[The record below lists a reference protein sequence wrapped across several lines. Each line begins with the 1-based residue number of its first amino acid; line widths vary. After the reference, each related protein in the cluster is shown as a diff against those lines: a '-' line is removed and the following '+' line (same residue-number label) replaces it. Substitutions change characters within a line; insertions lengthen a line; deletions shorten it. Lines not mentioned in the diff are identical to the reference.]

1 MMGQLEHP
9 DFELWEERKEWFE
22 KELESK
28 QHPMASYL
36 LSDQATALLVEIQS
50 CYCAGAFLAVII
62 LSVSIIDAQLR
73 ETEAIDNKIGTAKL
87 LDEYF
92 TGKDI
97 NWLRKLRNKYV
108 HVDMDNPALTID
120 DQYTNRKQMEDEA
133 RRAIQMVIYAFFQS
147 PGT

>member
-1 MMGQLEHP
+1 MDQLECPNP
-9 DFELWEERKEWFE
+9 DSWEERRAWFE
-22 KELESK
+22 RELESK

-36 LSDQATALLVEIQS
+36 VSDHATSLLVELQC
-50 CYCAGAFLAVII
+50 CYCAGAYLAVII

-73 ETEAIDNKIGTAKL
+73 ETEAMDSRIGTAKL

-92 TGKDI
+92 TGQDI

-108 HVDMDNPALTID
+108 HVDIDDPALNID
-120 DQYTNRKQMEDEA
+120 AQYSDRKEMESNA
-133 RRAIQMVIYAFFQS
+133 RKAIEMVIHAFFQS

>member
-1 MMGQLEHP
+1 MEQLEYP
-9 DFELWEERKEWFE
+9 DFEIWEERRKWFE
-22 KELESK
+22 NELESK

-36 LSDQATALLVEIQS
+36 VSDQGTALLVELQS

-73 ETEAIDNKIGTAKL
+73 ETEAMDNKIGTAKL

-108 HVDMDNPALTID
+108 HVDIDNSALTID
-120 DQYTNRKQMEDEA
+120 DQYNNRKQMESDA
-133 RRAIQMVIYAFFQS
+133 RLAIQMVIHAFFQS

>member
-1 MMGQLEHP
+1 MEQLGHP
-9 DFELWEERKEWFE
+9 DCEIWEERKGWFE
-22 KELESK
+22 NELENK

-36 LSDQATALLVEIQS
+36 LSDQGTALMVELQS
-50 CYCAGAFLAVII
+50 CYCAGTFLAVII

-73 ETEAIDNKIGTAKL
+73 ETEAVDNKIGTAKL

-108 HVDMDNPALTID
+108 HVDIDNPPLTID
-120 DQYTNRKQMEDEA
+120 DQYTNRKQMESDA
-133 RRAIQMVIYAFFQS
+133 RRAIQMVIHAFFQS

>member
-1 MMGQLEHP
+1 MEQLEHP
-9 DFELWEERKEWFE
+9 DFEIWEERKGWFE
-22 KELESK
+22 NELENK

-36 LSDQATALLVEIQS
+36 VSDQGTALLVELQS

-73 ETEAIDNKIGTAKL
+73 ETEAMDDKIGTAKL
-87 LDEYF
+87 LNEYF

-108 HVDMDNPALTID
+108 HVDIDKPTLTID
-120 DQYTNRKQMEDEA
+120 DQYSNRKQMQSDA
-133 RRAIQMVIYAFFQS
+133 RHAIQMVIHAFFQS

>member
-1 MMGQLEHP
+1 MEQLEHP
-9 DFELWEERKEWFE
+9 DFEIWEERKGWFE
-22 KELESK
+22 NELENK

-36 LSDQATALLVEIQS
+36 VSDQGTALLVELQS

-73 ETEAIDNKIGTAKL
+73 ETEAMDNKIGTAKL

-108 HVDMDNPALTID
+108 HIDIDNPALTID
-120 DQYTNRKQMEDEA
+120 DQYNNRKQMESDA
-133 RRAIQMVIYAFFQS
+133 RLAIQMVLHAFFQS

>member
-1 MMGQLEHP
+1 MDQLEHP
-9 DFELWEERKEWFE
+9 DFETWKERRGWFE
-22 KELESK
+22 SELESK

-36 LSDQATALLVEIQS
+36 LSDQATALLVELQR
-50 CYCAGAFLAVII
+50 CYCAGVFLTVII
-62 LSVSIIDAQLR
+62 LSVSVIDAQLR
-73 ETEAIDNKIGTAKL
+73 ETEAVDNKIGTAKL

-108 HVDMDNPALTID
+108 HFNIDNPALTID
-120 DQYTNRKQMEDEA
+120 DQYANRKQMEIDA
-133 RRAIQMVIYAFFQS
+133 RQAIRMVIHAFFQS

>member
-1 MMGQLEHP
+1 MEQLEHP
-9 DFELWEERKEWFE
+9 DFEIWEERNGWFE
-22 KELESK
+22 NELENK
-28 QHPMASYL
+28 QHPTASYL
-36 LSDQATALLVEIQS
+36 VSDQGTALLVELQS

-73 ETEAIDNKIGTAKL
+73 ETEAMDNKIGTAKL

-108 HVDMDNPALTID
+108 HVDIDNPALTID
-120 DQYTNRKQMEDEA
+120 DQYNNRKQMESDA
-133 RRAIQMVIYAFFQS
+133 RLAIQMVLHAFFQS

>member
-1 MMGQLEHP
+1 MEQLEHP
-9 DFELWEERKEWFE
+9 VFEIWEERKGWFE
-22 KELESK
+22 NELENK
-28 QHPMASYL
+28 QHPLASYL
-36 LSDQATALLVEIQS
+36 LSDQGTALLVELQS
-50 CYCAGAFLAVII
+50 CYCAGTFLAVII

-73 ETEAIDNKIGTAKL
+73 ETEAVDNKIGTAKL

-108 HVDMDNPALTID
+108 HVDIDNPALTID
-120 DQYTNRKQMEDEA
+120 DQHTNRKNMESDA
-133 RRAIQMVIYAFFQS
+133 RRAIQMVIHAFFQS

>member
-1 MMGQLEHP
+1 MEQLEHP
-9 DFELWEERKEWFE
+9 DFEIWEERKGWFE
-22 KELESK
+22 NELENK

-36 LSDQATALLVEIQS
+36 VSDQGTALLVELQS

-73 ETEAIDNKIGTAKL
+73 ETEAMDNKIGTAKL
-87 LDEYF
+87 LNEYF

-108 HVDMDNPALTID
+108 HVDIDNPALTID
-120 DQYTNRKQMEDEA
+120 DQYNNRKQMVSDA
-133 RRAIQMVIYAFFQS
+133 RLAIQIVIHAFFQS

>member
-1 MMGQLEHP
+1 MEQLEHP
-9 DFELWEERKEWFE
+9 DFEIWEERKGWFE
-22 KELESK
+22 NELENK

-36 LSDQATALLVEIQS
+36 LSDQGTALLVELQS
-50 CYCAGAFLAVII
+50 CYCAGTFLAVII

-73 ETEAIDNKIGTAKL
+73 ETEAVDNKIGTAKL

-108 HVDMDNPALTID
+108 HVDIDNPALTID
-120 DQYTNRKQMEDEA
+120 DQYTNRKRMESDA
-133 RRAIQMVIYAFFQS
+133 RRAIQMVIHAFFQS

>member
-1 MMGQLEHP
+1 MDQLEHP
-9 DFELWEERKEWFE
+9 DFEIWEERRNWFE
-22 KELESK
+22 NELENK
-28 QHPMASYL
+28 RHPMASYL
-36 LSDQATALLVEIQS
+36 LSDQGTALLVELQS
-50 CYCAGAFLAVII
+50 CYCAGTFLAVII

-73 ETEAIDNKIGTAKL
+73 EAEAMDNKIGTAKL

-108 HVDMDNPALTID
+108 HVDIDNPALTID
-120 DQYTNRKQMEDEA
+120 DQYTNRKQMESDA
-133 RRAIQMVIYAFFQS
+133 RRAIQMVIHAFFQS

>member
-1 MMGQLEHP
+1 MDQLEYP
-9 DFELWEERKEWFE
+9 DLETWEDRKTWFE
-22 KELESK
+22 NELENK
-28 QHPMASYL
+28 QHPLASYL
-36 LSDQATALLVEIQS
+36 LSDQATALLVELQS

-73 ETEAIDNKIGTAKL
+73 ATEAMDNKIGTAKL

-108 HVDMDNPALTID
+108 HIDIDNPALTID
-120 DQYTNRKQMEDEA
+120 DQYSNRKQMESDA
-133 RRAIQMVIYAFFQS
+133 RRAIQMVTHAFFQS

>member
-1 MMGQLEHP
+1 MEQLEHP
-9 DFELWEERKEWFE
+9 DFEIWEERKGWFE
-22 KELESK
+22 NELENK

-36 LSDQATALLVEIQS
+36 VSDQGTALLVELQS

-73 ETEAIDNKIGTAKL
+73 ETEAMDNKIGTAKL

-108 HVDMDNPALTID
+108 HVDIDNSALTID
-120 DQYTNRKQMEDEA
+120 DQYNNRKQMESDA
-133 RRAIQMVIYAFFQS
+133 RRAIQMVIHAFFQS